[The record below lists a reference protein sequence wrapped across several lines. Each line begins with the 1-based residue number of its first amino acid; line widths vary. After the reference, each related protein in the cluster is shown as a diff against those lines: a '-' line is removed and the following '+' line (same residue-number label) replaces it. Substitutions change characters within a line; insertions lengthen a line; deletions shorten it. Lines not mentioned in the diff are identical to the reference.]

1 MNFLFQCLFKGLSQ
15 KRTILT
21 GSASLCQKPG
31 STEAEL
37 QPLCQTLNWPSL
49 APQRPRPHCGAL
61 GKQAHR

>member
-15 KRTILT
+15 QRTILT
-21 GSASLCQKPG
+21 GAASLCQKPG

-37 QPLCQTLNWPSL
+37 QPSLSNTKLAKFSASTTSATL
-49 APQRPRPHCGAL
+49 RAL